1 MSSGSTEE
9 AAREVERAG
18 ARHTISWFHIAVIC
32 ALGCV
37 LPVIAY
43 AEAMGGV
50 FGFSRLRR
58 SHILVLVIVPTLV
71 WVGVLY
77 WHGLGMQ
84 GAVGRRVDVAAAALF
99 LGGQLVVAIVVAS
112 LVACGRSAL
121 RRRRDGEAE
130 RAVTKS
136 IVEGR
141 DAD

>member
-9 AAREVERAG
+9 AVREVDRAG
-18 ARHTISWFHIAVIC
+18 ARHTISWFHLAVIC

-43 AEAMGGV
+43 AEAVGGV
-50 FGFSRLRR
+50 FGFSKLRKR
-58 SHILVLVIVPTLV
+58 HILAMLIVPTLV
-71 WVGVLY
+71 WA
-77 WHGLGMQ
+77 GLGMH
-84 GAVGRRVDVAAAALF
+84 GTIGRRVDVATLALF
-99 LGGQLVVAIVVAS
+99 LGGQLVLAIVVAS

-121 RRRRDGEAE
+121 RRRRGGEAE

-136 IVEGR
+136 TVEGR